1 MERIRKAIKEDF
13 QEVGWGFGE
22 AVASEPTFRRFVKI
36 LRADPNPGRGLRML
50 LVRLG
55 ELDDCGFFKTGD
67 ESQGS
72 LWEGEWPTVIRIY
85 TIQNNNLQQAFA
97 YLVFYGLYKNMF
109 HRGADLEL

>member
-1 MERIRKAIKEDF
+1 ME
-13 QEVGWGFGE
+13 
-22 AVASEPTFRRFVKI
+22 I

-55 ELDDCGFFKTGD
+55 ELDDYGFFETGD

-72 LWEGEWPTVIRIY
+72 LRQGEWPTVIRIY

-97 YLVFYGLYKNMF
+97 YPVFYGLYKNMF
-109 HRGADLEL
+109 RREFRSGSLIS